1 MEKTTLFGPDIHLG
15 RRGQRPWISQY
26 FLIICVFPDKIV
38 VGRGDRIGNWVTA
51 NYDGS
56 SLTWKNLSSRHFQ
69 YKGSQVEKYLH
80 IVSSFLKKVELS
92 NIVEKYGLE
101 WSKMYEKTQEL
112 SLHNVTP
119 PQSVPNTSLM
129 KSCQKY
135 EQLWEI
141 RLSKK
146 HYLACLQKLQCFWKH
161 IFGGKDIWGHHAS
174 EVHLGISWQD
184 SLHAPINS

>member
-1 MEKTTLFGPDIHLG
+1 MDFPVLFNNMCVSRQDCG
-15 RRGQRPWISQY
+15 RA
-26 FLIICVFPDKIV
+26 
-38 VGRGDRIGNWVTA
+38 GDRIGNWVTA

-80 IVSSFLKKVELS
+80 IVSSFLKKVEIS
-92 NIVEKYGLE
+92 NIVEKYGSE
-101 WSKMYEKTQEL
+101 WSKMHEKTQEL

-135 EQLWEI
+135 ENLFVGCMDFQFFECCSTSKYTTCLWSQKMKPWI
-141 RLSKK
+141 LKFTDSRILS
-146 HYLACLQKLQCFWKH
+146 A
-161 IFGGKDIWGHHAS
+161 A
-174 EVHLGISWQD
+174 
-184 SLHAPINS
+184 

>member
-1 MEKTTLFGPDIHLG
+1 MDFPVLFNNM
-15 RRGQRPWISQY
+15 
-26 FLIICVFPDKIV
+26 CVSRQDC
-38 VGRGDRIGNWVTA
+38 GGAGDRIGNWVTA

-80 IVSSFLKKVELS
+80 IVSSFLKKVEIS
-92 NIVEKYGLE
+92 NIVEKYGSE
-101 WSKMYEKTQEL
+101 WSKMHEKTQEL

-129 KSCQKY
+129 KSSQKY

-141 RLSKK
+141 WTIMRDPSFKET
-146 HYLACLQKLQCFWKH
+146 F
-161 IFGGKDIWGHHAS
+161 FGMSPETLMLLKAYIWRKR
-174 EVHLGISWQD
+174 HLGTSRER
-184 SLHAPINS
+184 STFGN